1 MKNKILEL
9 KINKNYKDN
18 ELKKFLK
25 PQWSWKTLISIV
37 LFFSILIFI
46 IKDLEIDFIK
56 LISDSSKYFGDI
68 LSRMLPPDFSNLSE
82 LIFAMFETVEIAV
95 LGTFIAIVLSIPL
108 GLFSARNLA
117 PNYFIYLM
125 CKTIVIFFR
134 AIPEFIIAMIL
145 VIAIGFG
152 AMPGVLALGLHTMGF
167 LAKFYA
173 EDIEHINKGPIDAL
187 KSSGANKSQIISF
200 GVIPQILPSFVA
212 NNLYILDRNVRMATM
227 LGIVGAGGKGQG
239 SLKAATRPNSRHKT
253 GVLEVLAGDDDTSQI
268 SDVFEHSRGSA
279 SASTS
284 ADGSLV
290 VEELL
295 VDGDAQM
302 EEDVKEE

>member
-1 MKNKILEL
+1 MNKNILEL
-9 KINKNYKDN
+9 KVDNKDKNFEKY
-18 ELKKFLK
+18 LR
-25 PQWSWKTLISIV
+25 PQWSWKTFVSIV
-37 LFFSILIFI
+37 LFVSALIFVV
-46 IKDLEIDFIK
+46 KDLEVDFIK
-56 LISDSSKYFGDI
+56 LVSDSSKYFGDI
-68 LSRMLPPDFSNLSE
+68 LSRMLPPDFSNLRE
-82 LIFAMFETVEIAV
+82 LIYAMFETIEIAF

-117 PNYFIYLM
+117 PNYFVYLV
-125 CKTIVIFFR
+125 CKTVVIFFR

-187 KSSGANKSQIISF
+187 KSSGATKSQIISF

-227 LGIVGAGGKGQG
+227 LGIVGAGGIGYELQ
-239 SLKAATRPNSRHKT
+239 SSFRM
-253 GVLEVLAGDDDTSQI
+253 
-268 SDVFEHSRGSA
+268 FEYERVSA
-279 SASTS
+279 IIILIFVTIFLIDHLSAFIRS
-284 ADGSLV
+284 
-290 VEELL
+290 
-295 VDGDAQM
+295 
-302 EEDVKEE
+302 KIK

>member
-1 MKNKILEL
+1 MNKNILEL
-9 KINKNYKDN
+9 KVDNKYKN
-18 ELKKFLK
+18 FEKYLR
-25 PQWSWKTLISIV
+25 PQWSWKTFVSIV
-37 LFFSILIFI
+37 LFVSALIFVV
-46 IKDLEIDFIK
+46 KDLEVDFIK
-56 LISDSSKYFGDI
+56 LVSDSSKYFGDI
-68 LSRMLPPDFSNLSE
+68 LSRMLPPDFSNLRE
-82 LIFAMFETVEIAV
+82 LIYAMFETIEIAF

-117 PNYFIYLM
+117 PNYFVYLV
-125 CKTIVIFFR
+125 CKTVVIFFR

-187 KSSGANKSQIISF
+187 KSSGATKSQIISF

-227 LGIVGAGGKGQG
+227 LGIVGAGGIGYELQ
-239 SLKAATRPNSRHKT
+239 SSFRM
-253 GVLEVLAGDDDTSQI
+253 
-268 SDVFEHSRGSA
+268 FEYERVSA
-279 SASTS
+279 IIILIFVTIFIIDHLSAFIRS
-284 ADGSLV
+284 
-290 VEELL
+290 
-295 VDGDAQM
+295 
-302 EEDVKEE
+302 KIK

>member
-1 MKNKILEL
+1 MERNVIKLKVDNKD
-9 KINKNYKDN
+9 KD
-18 ELKKFLK
+18 LATYLK
-25 PQWSWKTLISIV
+25 PQWSWKTLTTIGIFTFV
-37 LFFSILIFI
+37 LVFVVN
-46 IKDLEIDFIK
+46 DLEIDFIK
-56 LISDSSKYFGDI
+56 LVTDSSKYFGDI

-82 LIFAMFETVEIAV
+82 LVYAMFETIEIAF

-117 PNYFIYLM
+117 PNYFVYLI

-187 KSSGANKSQIISF
+187 KSSGATKSQIISF

-227 LGIVGAGGKGQG
+227 LGIVGAGGIGYELQ
-239 SLKAATRPNSRHKT
+239 SSFRMFEYERVSAIIILIFATIFIIDH
-253 GVLEVLAGDDDTSQI
+253 L
-268 SDVFEHSRGSA
+268 SA
-279 SASTS
+279 FIRS
-284 ADGSLV
+284 
-290 VEELL
+290 
-295 VDGDAQM
+295 
-302 EEDVKEE
+302 KIK

>member
-1 MKNKILEL
+1 MNKNILEL
-9 KINKNYKDN
+9 KVENKNKNLEKY
-18 ELKKFLK
+18 LR
-25 PQWSWKTLISIV
+25 PQWSWKTLIFIV
-37 LFFSILIFI
+37 LFSSVLVFI
-46 IKDLEIDFIK
+46 VKDLEIDFIK
-56 LISDSSKYFGDI
+56 LATDSSKYFGDI
-68 LSRMLPPDFSNLSE
+68 LSRMLPPDFSNLSK
-82 LIFAMFETVEIAV
+82 LIYAMFETIEIAF

-117 PNYFIYLM
+117 PNYFVYLV

-187 KSSGANKSQIISF
+187 KSSGATKSQIISF

-227 LGIVGAGGKGQG
+227 LGIVGAGGIGYELQSSFRMFEYPRVSAIIILIFITIFIIDHFS
-239 SLKAATRPNSRHKT
+239 SLIRSKIK
-253 GVLEVLAGDDDTSQI
+253 
-268 SDVFEHSRGSA
+268 
-279 SASTS
+279 
-284 ADGSLV
+284 
-290 VEELL
+290 
-295 VDGDAQM
+295 
-302 EEDVKEE
+302 

>member
-1 MKNKILEL
+1 MEKNILEL
-9 KINKNYKDN
+9 KINNKNKDL
-18 ELKKFLK
+18 ESHLK
-25 PQWSWKTLISIV
+25 PQWSWKTLISIF
-37 LFFSILIFI
+37 LFCSILVI
-46 IKDLEIDFIK
+46 IIRDLEIDFIK
-56 LISDSSKYFGDI
+56 LVSDSSKYFGDI
-68 LSRMLPPDFSNLSE
+68 LSRMLPPDFSNLNE
-82 LIFAMFETVEIAV
+82 LIYAMFETIEIAF

-117 PNYFIYLM
+117 PNYFVYLI

-187 KSSGANKSQIISF
+187 KSSGATKSQIISF

-227 LGIVGAGGKGQG
+227 LGIVGAGGIGYELQ
-239 SLKAATRPNSRHKT
+239 SSFRM
-253 GVLEVLAGDDDTSQI
+253 
-268 SDVFEHSRGSA
+268 FEYERVSA
-279 SASTS
+279 IIILIFITIFIIDHLSAFIRS
-284 ADGSLV
+284 
-290 VEELL
+290 
-295 VDGDAQM
+295 
-302 EEDVKEE
+302 KIK

>member
-1 MKNKILEL
+1 MNKNILEL
-9 KINKNYKDN
+9 KVDNKNKNFEKY
-18 ELKKFLK
+18 LR
-25 PQWSWKTLISIV
+25 PQWSWKTLIFIV
-37 LFFSILIFI
+37 LFISALIFVV
-46 IKDLEIDFIK
+46 KDLEVDFIK
-56 LISDSSKYFGDI
+56 LVSDSSKYFGDI

-82 LIFAMFETVEIAV
+82 LIYAMFETIEIAF

-117 PNYFIYLM
+117 PNYFVYLI
-125 CKTIVIFFR
+125 CKTVVIFFR

-200 GVIPQILPSFVA
+200 GVIPQIIPSFVA

-227 LGIVGAGGKGQG
+227 LGIGGAGGIGYELQ
-239 SLKAATRPNSRHKT
+239 SSFRM
-253 GVLEVLAGDDDTSQI
+253 
-268 SDVFEHSRGSA
+268 FEYERVSA
-279 SASTS
+279 IIILIFVAIFLIDHFSAFIRS
-284 ADGSLV
+284 
-290 VEELL
+290 
-295 VDGDAQM
+295 
-302 EEDVKEE
+302 KIK

>member
-1 MKNKILEL
+1 MERNIIKLKVDNKD
-9 KINKNYKDN
+9 KD
-18 ELKKFLK
+18 LATYLK
-25 PQWSWKTLISIV
+25 PQWSWKTLVTIAIFSFV
-37 LFFSILIFI
+37 LVFVVN
-46 IKDLEIDFIK
+46 DLEIDFIK
-56 LISDSSKYFGDI
+56 LVTDSSKYFGDI
-68 LSRMLPPDFSNLSE
+68 LSRMLPPDFSNLNE
-82 LIFAMFETVEIAV
+82 LVYAMFETIEIAF

-117 PNYFIYLM
+117 PNYFVYLI

-187 KSSGANKSQIISF
+187 KSSGATKSQIISF

-227 LGIVGAGGKGQG
+227 LGIVGAGGIGYELQ
-239 SLKAATRPNSRHKT
+239 SSFRM
-253 GVLEVLAGDDDTSQI
+253 
-268 SDVFEHSRGSA
+268 FEYERVSA
-279 SASTS
+279 IIILIFVTIFIIDHLSAFIRS
-284 ADGSLV
+284 
-290 VEELL
+290 
-295 VDGDAQM
+295 
-302 EEDVKEE
+302 KIK

>member
-1 MKNKILEL
+1 MEKKILQL
-9 KINKNYKDN
+9 KINNKDKDFENY
-18 ELKKFLK
+18 LR
-25 PQWSWKTLISIV
+25 PQWSWKTLVTIAIFSFV
-37 LFFSILIFI
+37 LVFVV
-46 IKDLEIDFIK
+46 KDLEIDFIK
-56 LISDSSKYFGDI
+56 LLTDSSKYFGDI
-68 LSRMLPPDFSNLSE
+68 LSRMLPPDFSNLNE
-82 LIFAMFETVEIAV
+82 LIYAMFETIEIAF

-117 PNYFIYLM
+117 PNYFIYLV

-187 KSSGANKSQIISF
+187 KSSGATKSQIISF

-227 LGIVGAGGKGQG
+227 LGIVGAGGIGYELQ
-239 SLKAATRPNSRHKT
+239 SSFRM
-253 GVLEVLAGDDDTSQI
+253 
-268 SDVFEHSRGSA
+268 FEYERVSA
-279 SASTS
+279 IIILIFVTIFIIDHLSAFIRS
-284 ADGSLV
+284 
-290 VEELL
+290 
-295 VDGDAQM
+295 
-302 EEDVKEE
+302 KIK

>member
-1 MKNKILEL
+1 MEKNVIKL
-9 KINKNYKDN
+9 KVDNKDKD
-18 ELKKFLK
+18 LAAYLK
-25 PQWSWKTLISIV
+25 PQWSWKTLIFIII
-37 LFFSILIFI
+37 FCSILVFI
-46 IKDLEIDFIK
+46 VKDLEIDFIK
-56 LISDSSKYFGDI
+56 LVSDSSKYFGDI
-68 LSRMLPPDFSNLSE
+68 LSRMLPPDFSNLNQ
-82 LIFAMFETVEIAV
+82 LIYAMFETIEIAF

-117 PNYFIYLM
+117 PNYFIYLV
-125 CKTIVIFFR
+125 CKTVVIFFR

-187 KSSGANKSQIISF
+187 KSSGATKSQIISF

-227 LGIVGAGGKGQG
+227 LGIVGAGGIGYELQ
-239 SLKAATRPNSRHKT
+239 SSFRM
-253 GVLEVLAGDDDTSQI
+253 
-268 SDVFEHSRGSA
+268 FEYERVSA
-279 SASTS
+279 IIILIFITIFLIDHFSAFIRS
-284 ADGSLV
+284 
-290 VEELL
+290 
-295 VDGDAQM
+295 
-302 EEDVKEE
+302 KIR

>member
-1 MKNKILEL
+1 MEKNILEL
-9 KINKNYKDN
+9 KVNNKDKNLESY
-18 ELKKFLK
+18 LK
-25 PQWSWKTLISIV
+25 PQWSWKTFLSIV
-37 LFFSILIFI
+37 LFCSILVFI
-46 IKDLEIDFIK
+46 VKDLEIDFIK
-56 LISDSSKYFGDI
+56 LVSDSSKYFGDI
-68 LSRMLPPDFSNLSE
+68 LSRMLPPDFSNLNE
-82 LIFAMFETVEIAV
+82 LIYAMFETIEIAF

-117 PNYFIYLM
+117 PNYFVYII

-187 KSSGANKSQIISF
+187 KSSGATKSQIISF

-227 LGIVGAGGKGQG
+227 LGIVGAGGIGYELQ
-239 SLKAATRPNSRHKT
+239 SSFRMFEYERVSAIIILIFVTIF
-253 GVLEVLAGDDDTSQI
+253 LIDYI
-268 SDVFEHSRGSA
+268 SAFIRS
-279 SASTS
+279 
-284 ADGSLV
+284 
-290 VEELL
+290 
-295 VDGDAQM
+295 
-302 EEDVKEE
+302 KIK

>member
-1 MKNKILEL
+1 MLLSLKLTIKTKILV
-9 KINKNYKDN
+9 IY
-18 ELKKFLK
+18 LK
-25 PQWSWKTLISIV
+25 PQWSWKNLHIGI
-37 LFFSILIFI
+37 FSFILVFVVN
-46 IKDLEIDFIK
+46 DLEIDFTISYRFLKVFWRYLIK
-56 LISDSSKYFGDI
+56 DAS
-68 LSRMLPPDFSNLSE
+68 PDFSNLSE
-82 LIFAMFETVEIAV
+82 LIYAMFETIEIAF

-117 PNYFIYLM
+117 PNYFVYLV
-125 CKTIVIFFR
+125 CKTVVIFFR

-187 KSSGANKSQIISF
+187 KSSGATKSQIISF

-227 LGIVGAGGKGQG
+227 LGIVGAGGIGYELQSSFRMFEYERVSAIIILIFATIFIIDHLS
-239 SLKAATRPNSRHKT
+239 SLLRSK
-253 GVLEVLAGDDDTSQI
+253 
-268 SDVFEHSRGSA
+268 
-279 SASTS
+279 
-284 ADGSLV
+284 
-290 VEELL
+290 
-295 VDGDAQM
+295 
-302 EEDVKEE
+302 VK

>member
-1 MKNKILEL
+1 MEPNTIKLKVFNKS
-9 KINKNYKDN
+9 KD
-18 ELKKFLK
+18 LATYLK
-25 PQWSWKTLISIV
+25 PQWSWKTFATIGIFSFV
-37 LFFSILIFI
+37 LVFVVN
-46 IKDLEIDFIK
+46 DLEINFIK
-56 LISDSSKYFGDI
+56 LVTDSSKYLGDI
-68 LSRMLPPDFSNLSE
+68 ISRMLPPDFSNLNQ
-82 LIFAMFETVEIAV
+82 LIYAMLETIEIAF

-117 PNYFIYLM
+117 PNYFVYLI

-173 EDIEHINKGPIDAL
+173 EDIEHINNGPIDAL
-187 KSSGANKSQIISF
+187 KSSGASKSQIISF

-227 LGIVGAGGKGQG
+227 LGIVGAGGIGYELQSSFRMFEYERVSAIIILIFITIFIIDHLS
-239 SLKAATRPNSRHKT
+239 SLIRSKIK
-253 GVLEVLAGDDDTSQI
+253 
-268 SDVFEHSRGSA
+268 
-279 SASTS
+279 
-284 ADGSLV
+284 
-290 VEELL
+290 
-295 VDGDAQM
+295 
-302 EEDVKEE
+302 